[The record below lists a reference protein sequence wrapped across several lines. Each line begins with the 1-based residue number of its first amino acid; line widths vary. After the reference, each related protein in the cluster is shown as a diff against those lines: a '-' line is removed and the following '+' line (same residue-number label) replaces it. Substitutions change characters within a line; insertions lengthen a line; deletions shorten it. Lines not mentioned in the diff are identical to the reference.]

1 MIYTSYFGKYRGDKG
16 VSIARWTPNWFAGE
30 SMSCFAPSQNLL
42 KWWKTLD
49 KKAQNSIDYQMQYYE
64 AYTKETLEPLAPQVH
79 ELAKQLDG
87 KVLLC
92 YEKPEDFCHRHIV
105 ANWFCK
111 YGYLCDEL
119 EY

>member
-16 VSIARWTPNWFAGE
+16 VSIARWTPKWFVGE
-30 SMSCFAPSQNLL
+30 TLLCFAPSTDLL
-42 KWWKTLD
+42 NWWKKLTPELQHKLD
-49 KKAQNSIDYQMQYYE
+49 NQMTYVERYNR
-64 AYTKETLEPLAPQVH
+64 ETLEPLVPYVH

>member
-16 VSIARWTPNWFAGE
+16 VSIAKWTPKWFIGE
-30 SMSCFAPSQNLL
+30 SMPCFAPSKNLL
-42 KWWKTLD
+42 NWWKTLD
-49 KKAQNSIDYQMQYYE
+49 KKAQSNPDYQMQYYE
-64 AYTKETLEPLAPQVH
+64 AYTRETLEPLVPYVH